1 MAGGNK
7 HGTAYLT
14 TSGQIGKAATPIT
27 IYAVHVIST
36 STAAVVK
43 FNNVGVGGTV
53 YIQET
58 GTLSKGVTFNYSEG
72 FYLPGGAYYT
82 ADGNQTSVLVSYDQL

>member
-14 TSGQIGKAATPIT
+14 NSGQVGKAATPIT
-27 IYAVHVIST
+27 VYAIHVIST
-36 STAAVVK
+36 STAAVVVLK
-43 FNNVGVGGTV
+43 DGGTGGTA

-58 GTLSKGVTFNYSEG
+58 GTTSKGQTFNYSEG
-72 FYLPGGAYYT
+72 FYFPDGCFYT
-82 ADGNQTSVLVSYDQL
+82 ADANQVSVLISYDQL